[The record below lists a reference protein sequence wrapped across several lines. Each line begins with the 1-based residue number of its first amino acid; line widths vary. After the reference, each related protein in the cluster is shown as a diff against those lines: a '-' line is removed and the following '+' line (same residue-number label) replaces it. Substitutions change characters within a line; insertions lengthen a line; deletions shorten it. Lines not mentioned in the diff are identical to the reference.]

1 MNAME
6 QFQKLY
12 TAMEKFDP
20 SNGAVWHNY
29 IEWSG
34 LPQLTEVVGLDGMLN
49 EIVLAEVKDIYWEKI
64 VNEDFMLHFFTDPD
78 FMLTQIDDVRNLNII
93 GTIKAPTEDV
103 SSFAW
108 DGFTFCGYELLDQ
121 DHDISAL
128 TNCGGFPDVFR
139 NDELSSQGL
148 ILDFERATQIQHD
161 LKRLHPEEHHAD
173 CNIWAIFRKQ
183 G

>member
-1 MNAME
+1 ME
-6 QFQKLY
+6 RFQKLY
-12 TAMEKFDP
+12 AAMEKFDP
-20 SNGAVWHNY
+20 SNGTGWHNY

-34 LPQLTEVVGLDGMLN
+34 LFQLTEVVGLDGMLN
-49 EIVLAEVKDIYWEKI
+49 EIVLSEVKDHYWEKI
-64 VNEDFMLHFFTDPD
+64 VNEDFMLHFFTDLN
-78 FMLTQIDDVRNLNII
+78 FMLAQIDDVRNLNVI
-93 GTIKAPTEDV
+93 GTIKAPAEDV
-103 SSFAW
+103 SGLVW

-148 ILDFERATQIQHD
+148 VLDFGRATQIRHD
-161 LKRLHPEEHHAD
+161 LQQLYPEERHAD
-173 CNIWAIFRKQ
+173 CNIWAVFRRQ